1 MNYSIYSYYRR
12 LCYYNSSYLII
23 IFLVNFLILDKI
35 DKIDKIKIHD
45 HCEIIK
51 NDRHSPYNKIVVSW
65 YKAIW
70 IFLPTDLLIKII
82 EMLTEN
88 IDKTLL
94 SIENR
99 IAHLDNL
106 IEDDS
111 LLDVIFYNHKIKCSP
126 EIPCMS
132 LYIRKNVK
140 PKKMKIMVNNK
151 ICYVPYDV
159 YDVYDISYGYI
170 LFVYYP

>member
-1 MNYSIYSYYRR
+1 
-12 LCYYNSSYLII
+12 
-23 IFLVNFLILDKI
+23 
-35 DKIDKIKIHD
+35 
-45 HCEIIK
+45 
-51 NDRHSPYNKIVVSW
+51 
-65 YKAIW
+65 
-70 IFLPTDLLIKII
+70 
-82 EMLTEN
+82 MLTEN

-111 LLDVIFYNHKIKCSP
+111 LLDMIFYNHKIKCSP

-159 YDVYDISYGYI
+159 YDISYGYI